1 MKEKI
6 IKEIEDD
13 VTSLS
18 YIFRKEDIEN
28 DKEMLN
34 HAIWLSGQIH
44 NKLLGLRPK
53 G

>member
-6 IKEIEDD
+6 LKDINED

-18 YIFRKEDIEN
+18 SVLRKEDIEDN
-28 DKEMLN
+28 KEMLD

-44 NKLLGLRPK
+44 SKLLGLRPK